1 MMKESS
7 MNVMDSY
14 LSNASGD
21 KKYKKKAEELISHLS
36 GVRKTNGLLPTE
48 V

>member
-1 MMKESS
+1 M
-7 MNVMDSY
+7 MDSY
-14 LSNASGD
+14 LSSTTGD
-21 KKYKKKAEELISHLS
+21 KTYKKKAEELISHLS